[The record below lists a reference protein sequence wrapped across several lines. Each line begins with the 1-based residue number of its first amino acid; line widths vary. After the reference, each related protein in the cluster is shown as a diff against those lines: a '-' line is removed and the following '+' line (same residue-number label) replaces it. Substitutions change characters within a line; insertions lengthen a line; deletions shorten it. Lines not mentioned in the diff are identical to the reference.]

1 MNGRV
6 KQLIWRSTQNK
17 RVAYILTKTFRI
29 RNNYSL
35 YTSVKKAKENLASL
49 SIYVNFPKEKNKH
62 AMAFFQANSLD
73 LIMKLNQ
80 FSKNVYTSYIL
91 DDLRDYG
98 HIYLDKPYLKED
110 LYILN
115 QLEDYCNKH
124 HINLYT
130 VDSNVFVPIEVT
142 SNKLEYSAKTIRNKI
157 WKNKDLFLEEVLL
170 NYKRTIGEIKA
181 EAVLHDFITNKLIHY
196 LDRNDP
202 SKEYTSGLSG
212 FLKYGFISP
221 VEIYNLVSKYTGKY
235 TESFLD
241 EIIIRRELAY
251 NYVYYQK
258 NYDLFENITYEWAY
272 ITMREHLGDERQY
285 IYNIDDYIHSNTH
298 DKYFNTAMKEM
309 VYFGKMHSY
318 MRMYWCK
325 KIIEWSNT
333 YKEAYEIAIQLNN
346 SLFIDGNTP
355 NGYAGVAWCFG
366 RHDRAWTEREIFGK
380 LRYMN
385 ENGLKRKF
393 DIDEYVKKI
402 EYEILREETK

>member
-1 MNGRV
+1 
-6 KQLIWRSTQNK
+6 
-17 RVAYILTKTFRI
+17 
-29 RNNYSL
+29 
-35 YTSVKKAKENLASL
+35 
-49 SIYVNFPKEKNKH
+49 
-62 AMAFFQANSLD
+62 
-73 LIMKLNQ
+73 
-80 FSKNVYTSYIL
+80 
-91 DDLRDYG
+91 
-98 HIYLDKPYLKED
+98 
-110 LYILN
+110 
-115 QLEDYCNKH
+115 
-124 HINLYT
+124 
-130 VDSNVFVPIEVT
+130 
-142 SNKLEYSAKTIRNKI
+142 
-157 WKNKDLFLEEVLL
+157 
-170 NYKRTIGEIKA
+170 
-181 EAVLHDFITNKLIHY
+181 
-196 LDRNDP
+196 
-202 SKEYTSGLSG
+202 
-212 FLKYGFISP
+212 
-221 VEIYNLVSKYTGKY
+221 
-235 TESFLD
+235 
-241 EIIIRRELAY
+241 
-251 NYVYYQK
+251 
-258 NYDLFENITYEWAY
+258 
-272 ITMREHLGDERQY
+272 MREHLGDERQY